1 MAQDV
6 CSKMAED
13 PFVLKEDGYLNAA
26 TEIKKIVYHPS
37 LNVILI
43 CINSGIVRVLDV
55 NSGVVLQASYLSTQ
69 DACEITCLYIPGQDR
84 VLFCDGYSIGVR
96 SNYNG
101 VLLLDTILQKPI
113 NNPNDNVKLELLLS
127 EAIILKQSL
136 SSVGV
141 LGVDHVLN
149 ELTEKIL
156 DAQKQSKKGIKAQK
170 WNTVCLNLPFDTL
183 RTAVNCTVTES
194 IGKKQHSP
202 ELGVASAVYERLSE
216 LVGEQANASDR
227 RTMASEAKRR
237 ETFTQWPHMD
247 YKWALPDQMAQ
258 AGFYH
263 LPNESGDDRAM
274 CFTCSVC
281 LVCWERTDEPW
292 SEHERHSPSC
302 PFVMGEYTQNIPISV
317 TYATNP
323 AIDATYRG
331 VSVQTIGTS
340 SVSNLIATA
349 NKEGLISVFDVSG
362 KLRRTHSF
370 FVTQFDSHIL
380 DKLTQD
386 FGVPGTWSDIDE
398 VKCPAE
404 KQITA
409 LTIVGEKCH
418 TKGSSNGIRPTI
430 ICGLSIKSHS
440 SSKNSQHKSS
450 FVETLNDQ
458 NKNDQSSINIMEID
472 ELPHSSEMCSLY
484 LVVYDFQYTKESIET
499 KKDAVLKGGE
509 ISNKR
514 NDNTTPEE
522 YKEYISYT
530 MLDDPD
536 STVNDTNMV
545 DVASS
550 HSDDLMFLSD
560 VEMKAYTILKQQMSM
575 YQNLIPGESD
585 EIFLPPSIGPTKQP
599 SVRLVPDTSEA
610 DLAQAV
616 TILHLPPDYSFMN
629 GQLSSSPI
637 ETTAINEK
645 SISDHIAELKNSK
658 VTNKLNYSRAEQC
671 ISLPKQYKNRRDLE
685 VSHIVPT
692 PDGGHIFVVLGSTLR
707 TQNSVLL
714 VYSLNFSC
722 KMVKINEEPLLVRD
736 LNSFEKPIEVTLL
749 PHLERL
755 NVSIDFN
762 HESCPCEG
770 NAVLVCQDGC
780 VRIIDLSTLK
790 TISIARLEGAKFISA
805 VYCNSLE
812 RLCASTD
819 SGSLHFYALNDV
831 DNDSIEDQE
840 DEDVFS
846 SSMEQSPKV
855 QLSDISD
862 VNENSR
868 YFYEPVQTINISDL
882 KHLQTLC
889 EFEPLKVGYCAV
901 VPPCWSE
908 MQQAQRQRRHP
919 HLQVNS
925 EQHTK
930 MFRLQ
935 TDTTTWDEHIF
946 ELTLPSPTCIGHVDV
961 HFSLHSSSAS
971 PHVEITL
978 LKQNT
983 YSIGHKRD
991 FKFSVD
997 DSVTCDSLQ
1006 WVDNPVTSHEYLQSQ
1021 NVDILAGPVDIVSC
1035 LDLTE
1040 QSGCVTLTSP
1050 KLFKSCIR
1058 TLLLHIKSVC
1068 SKENGK
1074 SKLPNLKCKRSENR
1088 TASVTVDKYSQTGS
1102 HKTEFYMGC
1111 DCLHE
1116 VSITIHSTKHTDIPH
1131 ERNQRASML
1140 ESNIFVQ
1147 SLCLTAT
1154 LQLSIEQQNIALDIL
1169 IWVASI
1175 RLTRNRSNNGQAPN
1189 QQLEFLKTIEINLMS
1204 LLRYCLLFAN
1214 RSMAHK
1220 CVKLM
1225 ILCSNGA
1232 KDVGEQVGKHFDLS
1246 VLNVLMNIL
1255 DSVDQVNSAASLQWL
1270 INLLLKVTQPD
1281 QMASVALKCISLLG
1295 SISHELNKRTN
1306 PYHLLLRSRY
1316 GLFGTP
1322 LEPELFDIEPPPPI
1336 KPSSIAVTYAT
1347 VVTGENTTPQL
1358 DFHTNY
1364 AFNKEA
1370 LDPKEVLS
1378 VTKGDGKIKLKNIAP
1393 SKLVRGLLE
1402 TEPLHFTCASASEG
1416 TRIERADVN
1425 GGSSFLNN
1433 LIPITVSGP
1442 QTQTSGTKKVEGEH
1456 HFSDFA
1462 EVYHNHMGKNTGNG
1476 QGSSNNSYTSL
1487 MDGAYQVIFQTDN
1500 VKTEDFP
1507 KLIADT
1513 LEISVDSDSGSMNS
1527 EPQSKS
1533 AFIADKILSPNQS
1546 LPWQQLLVAPP
1557 QQVIVVE
1564 RMHSGARRFVT
1575 LDFGQPVLLTDV
1587 LIPACH
1593 DLVSIS
1599 LDLWIKSED
1608 VDATRLVTAS
1618 DISTRNLVFNDLQP
1632 PPLCRFIKITAV
1644 GRYGMT
1650 TTRCRIPVGYFYGH
1664 LIVLPEEIS
1673 FDQIHSPLAITTD
1686 LDNQLNV
1693 LSMLLEDVNC
1703 RYSLACSKL
1712 KDLLHPFLTSGVTNA
1727 SHLSAYMNIMK
1738 ESVTNTTNCE
1748 NSKVFAAYQEAITYQ
1763 RQLNTVRN
1771 VMRRIENGLNN
1782 SEATVESLSDVCVD
1796 KLRCIVESLL
1806 DALLSVDTTSVIN
1819 LESCHKLF
1827 QGLCVSQGSR
1837 IQFLAATVL
1846 VRSCGKQ
1853 PYWGTF
1859 LAETLREMYSS
1870 SYNAKFPQDR
1880 VFVLLAF
1887 LGRKSLERSSV
1898 LDATLKVIAQVLL
1911 PLAHN
1916 RQSLLAVS
1924 IDLPLLGWLLLF
1936 LSLQLDIS
1944 KVSLQNA
1951 TRWDWVT
1958 GEMAGKSTENMG
1970 SYKKKIQKRVL
1981 YYKQQMQNLD
1991 WTHKVVQSST
2001 QVQALASLSTQA
2013 ASLTSKVEAALKQH
2027 QEHSYKKS
2035 KPFKSYNKDSTKNVS
2050 TIESN
2055 DIAKQGKRRRETNE
2069 SMNSK
2074 QSSLVTT
2081 QYLDSVHCLAV
2092 AKGLLALLLAM
2103 DHSCSA
2109 DMFLL
2114 SCKVIGRLVCI
2125 SKLQLGQLMNEEQLL
2140 KLIHICMGSELPW
2153 APHALACL
2161 LQDIVEVG
2169 KPPNSEVEME
2179 TDASPASTSW
2189 GAKDLEILCD
2199 SFALEDNVLSEPATK
2214 QGKTISNNN
2223 NNNHLPS
2230 VFESDDSELED
2241 FLDDILERSKSHAK
2255 KSSRNFHP
2263 TFASSCAMDSRL
2275 EMGVEALAEITLRR
2289 LVSINSY
2296 NLMQNVNATQSY
2308 VENEQEL
2315 PPWPSNLVIPWN
2327 VDVQAT
2333 VPNRTMLVSC
2343 FNSLFKELQL
2353 QSSINIEHILQLWL
2367 TLNCVHC
2374 DDKFDPSA
2382 YPFIGL
2388 DPDAVNSLITTV
2400 AWSSGLSLRT
2410 WCSALQTLTMVCNML
2425 QPGNNSSTNASQW
2438 TDSLGLYAPTLCII
2452 NHPDFVQLLLRLLSG
2467 TGLVF
2472 SEKGLGGPS
2481 LCKALHDLLVRVQ
2494 IRCDVVSP
2502 SSKPGSQ
2509 LKSLLLR
2516 VVYQLVQPTGPLAAK
2531 QGPLDAQCKLLQCM
2545 SHLDFCNADI
2555 SIAMSIF
2562 ECTGILVHSYI
2573 SQVDRIKCVN
2583 IGERLH
2589 PTSHLFSGIFA
2600 SVLGPEPHKQDRP
2613 VSWDVLL
2620 ISLLKLLAKLVQTP
2634 LPSVTEQTE
2643 PMDAKPYRSAQT
2655 DESKAEQIQQER
2667 NIPPVPCLADTV
2679 LQHHPSIIRLCQSLA
2694 ACKASSLSM
2703 LANISQQ
2710 STLVDLGE
2718 PGTVGDAVF
2727 HTLAALARK
2736 TSRKELI
2743 MEPLLMFL
2751 SQAPQLSEPLLWFI
2765 LQVLDTEE
2773 ALRGFLNAGGIG
2785 ILGRS
2790 LVHSSNAPNTV
2801 SHSGTVS
2808 MVMQHFGGST
2818 TRSDASTA
2826 IASASATKKLQ
2837 QVNLEN
2843 NMALINF
2850 APFGTIKCQSSS
2862 AQPADVLIQGSAAA
2876 HRRAR
2881 TAQWSYHFYP
2891 EEVHTELI
2899 LQLPSAVLLREVHL
2913 QPHLGSLATCPSA
2926 VALEVSSDGPSR
2938 LVPACPPLPTSGMT
2952 FIRLHLPVPEVVNCI
2967 QLRLYKP
2974 RDASSIGLSQIRLLG
2989 TSAFG
2994 GSTKQQVLDLSED
3007 ESHCK
3012 YSLGWLRLLH
3022 HCFTLPIDVELKSQI
3037 VENATQVPDLLLV
3050 CCGLLLVPTH
3060 IPVLYLPNLERVLCE
3075 LSLHNRENGL
3085 HVIEMLLESRLCI
3098 GETVDNDIGMTRSPL
3113 FLHSAGVQSACELLY
3128 QICGY
3133 QDSDTLHRIIMLLQW
3148 LKSIA
3153 HSSIRLQNTDLCN
3166 PAYVSCIAS
3175 ILWTANQLHDS
3186 YNLGAII
3193 DAELFHTI
3201 YTLSTITKSNVAL
3214 KHALDCLLCSLC
3226 YIKIELFSSLLQ
3238 IMGVLVPNLSTA
3250 HDASISDDLKDSE
3263 CMTDDTKQT
3272 FGNETEWYGR
3282 LVIGEIHELELS
3294 DDNLETIALVSR
3306 SPNAIQQ
3313 LLDSGLPKKLTGAIL
3328 EFCNNNSDNSIYSI
3342 QKLENVTAVLKFFAD
3357 ISDEK
3362 VMRDWLGSKDGSAF
3376 WLPLLQ
3382 WLCKRPCTKRSNLK
3396 SEVHAQLEEICVR
3409 FLTKCCLCHSGNQAL
3424 LAKILCEVI
3433 SQQRNGISGFMR
3445 RLILQLLLENEK
3457 VPVSINADETIYK
3470 NSAVSYSYLPL
3481 HPAFKQTHNQ
3491 ALLYLGTNTILA
3503 DIIEQHISFSTT
3515 VEIDNTG
3522 GSKKDVNVKN
3532 ESMKGWWG
3540 MAIDSDISVAAGV
3553 TAKDKRAKDAKNL
3566 ATSTPQLKKKRY
3578 TATENSSSADVI
3590 EGRIIKCA
3598 AVSDQPLPVALS
3610 LGQVLRLI
3618 ENKGMKTDW
3627 PCIHLVI
3634 SQSKVSEDK
3643 NMKTETNP
3651 IIYQRSFSSALQVFT
3666 SVGGLALLAQ
3676 HLPAVYP
3683 ETIRASPSEKSS
3695 SEQSESDWVKVEAND
3710 DIYEDVEETSGSNTP
3725 SKTSG
3730 IIPNVPTHSLTAF
3743 GLFLRLPGYAEMLL
3757 KDMKK
3762 ASCLLRLVLGVTDDG
3777 EGGDIFQ
3784 SSLADSLPTLPFE
3797 VLRQLYDSTPLST
3810 DDGRLLRRISINTGV
3825 VHLILACLG
3834 IFTHQTQTGND
3845 KEVTK
3850 DKDVK
3855 LKDERTQ
3862 LYWAKGTGF
3871 GTGSTLQS
3879 WNVEQALLKQRSEEE
3894 HVTVLLQVL
3903 ASYINPKGEAA
3914 DELADSVL
3922 PTIFYHLLANS
3933 ALLPALRSY
3942 LRNDS
3947 VLDMAR
3953 HIPLYRAALQL
3964 LRALALSSQLV
3975 SLLLP
3980 QKIHNN
3986 GPSVGSLLKN
3996 MKTCVDTY
4004 ASKLRFGNKSALD
4017 VKIKARLGGQLEE
4030 LERDEGLAQL
4040 MPDIQAT
4047 ANLVKEVTD
4056 RLEDSEQDMLRE
4068 AKMDYPLPSSVEQRY
4083 LSFMKHLQF
4092 DTYEMIQEL
4101 PDGGYKFVISH
4112 HFENNARSA
4121 GDQSHPARVKRLAQE
4136 AVTLATS
4143 LPLSY
4148 SSSVFVR
4155 CDTDR
4160 LDIMKVL
4167 ITGPADTPY
4176 ANGCFELDV
4185 YFPPDYPLVPML
4197 INLETTGHRT
4207 VRFNPNLYND
4217 GKVCLSVLN
4226 TWHGR
4231 PEEKW
4236 NTQTSSFLQVLV
4248 SIQSLILVPEP
4259 YFNEPGYERSRGT
4272 SSGTQSSREYNQ
4284 NIWQATVRWAM
4295 LEQII
4300 NPCPCFKDVIHAH
4313 FYLKRHEIIS
4323 QIEDWIKDI
4332 ENHFA
4337 EKQLARNNSKRS
4349 AFTNLESFKKVF
4361 DQLRDKIMQLKPPE
4375 GVEDGEVVMVNANS
4389 EVAESST
4396 NAPIICNS
4404 EQQDIDVDV
4413 DMEKMVDDMCE

>member
-1 MAQDV
+1 
-6 CSKMAED
+6 MAED
-13 PFVLKEDGYLNAA
+13 PFLLKEDGYLNAA
-26 TEIKKIVYHPS
+26 TEIKKIIYHPS

-55 NSGVVLQASYLSTQ
+55 NSGVVLQASYLSSYNQ
-69 DACEITCLYIPGQDR
+69 DDITCRYIPGQDR

-96 SNYNG
+96 SDYNG
-101 VLLLDTILQKPI
+101 VLLLDTILQKPV
-113 NNPNDNVKLELLLS
+113 NNAKDNVKLELLLS
-127 EAIILKQSL
+127 EAVILKQSL
-136 SSVGV
+136 LNVGV
-141 LGVDHVLN
+141 IGIEHVLN
-149 ELTEKIL
+149 ELTDKIL
-156 DAQKQSKKGIKAQK
+156 EAQKQAKKGIKAQK
-170 WNTVCLNLPFDTL
+170 WNTVCLDLPLDLL
-183 RTAVNCTVTES
+183 RSSVNCTVTEL
-194 IGKKQHSP
+194 IGKNQHSP

-216 LVGEQANASDR
+216 LIGEQANASDQR
-227 RTMASEAKRR
+227 AMASEAKRK
-237 ETFTQWPHMD
+237 ETFTHWPHMD

-263 LPNESGDDRAM
+263 QPNASGDDRVM
-274 CFTCSVC
+274 CFTCTVC

-292 SEHERHSPSC
+292 SEHERHSPTC
-302 PFVMGEYTQNIPISV
+302 PFVMAEYTQNVPLSV

-331 VSVQTIGTS
+331 VSVKTLGTS
-340 SVSNLIATA
+340 SVAHLIATA
-349 NKEGLISVFDVSG
+349 NKDGLISVFDVSG
-362 KLRRTHSF
+362 KLKRTHSF

-386 FGVPGTWSDIDE
+386 FGVPGTWTDSDE
-398 VKCPAE
+398 VKYPAD
-404 KQITA
+404 KKITA
-409 LTIVGEKCH
+409 LTIVGEKSQAKN
-418 TKGSSNGIRPTI
+418 TSANTITQSSSGIRPTI
-430 ICGLSIKSHS
+430 ICGLTIRCQS
-440 SSKNSQHKSS
+440 SAKNLQQSS
-450 FVETLNDQ
+450 FVEALNDQ
-458 NKNDQSSINIMEID
+458 NKNDQCSINIMEID
-472 ELPHSSEMCSLY
+472 EILPLTDSCCLY
-484 LVVYDFQYTKESIET
+484 LVVYDFQYTKEPSESEKESIFFDTTEL
-499 KKDAVLKGGE
+499 A
-509 ISNKR
+509 NKR
-514 NDNTTPEE
+514 NDVTLPSAD
-522 YKEYISYT
+522 YKDYINLT
-530 MLDDPD
+530 ANETD
-536 STVNDTNMV
+536 STLNDTNM
-545 DVASS
+545 DIASS
-550 HSDDLMFLSD
+550 HSDDIMFLSD
-560 VEMKAYTILKQQMSM
+560 VKVKAYNILKQQMSM

-585 EIFLPPSIGPTKQP
+585 EIYLPPPIVSTKQQ
-599 SVRLVPDTSEA
+599 SGRRLVLPDISETDA
-610 DLAQAV
+610 AQA
-616 TILHLPPDYSFMN
+616 TSLILPPDYSFMN
-629 GQLSSSPI
+629 GQLSSSPNENTI
-637 ETTAINEK
+637 VTEK
-645 SISDHIAELKNSK
+645 SISDHITELKNSK
-658 VTNKLNYSRAEQC
+658 VVKKLNYSRAEQC
-671 ISLPKQYKNRRDLE
+671 ISLPPLYKNRKDLE
-685 VSHIVPT
+685 VSDIIPTQDGNHIL
-692 PDGGHIFVVLGSTLR
+692 VVLKSTLE
-707 TQNSVLL
+707 TCNSVLL
-714 VYSLNFSC
+714 IYSLNFMC
-722 KMVKINEEPLLVRD
+722 KMVKMNEEPLLVRE
-736 LNSFEKPIEVTLL
+736 LNNLEKPVEVTLL
-749 PHLERL
+749 PQLERL
-755 NVSIDFN
+755 NGTTELSIEKHN
-762 HESCPCEG
+762 SEG
-770 NAVLVCQDGC
+770 NAVLVCNDGA
-780 VRIIDLSTLK
+780 VRIIDLSTLR
-790 TISIARLEGAKFISA
+790 TISIARLEGTKFISA

-812 RLCASTD
+812 RLCASTET
-819 SGSLHFYALNDV
+819 GSLHFYALNDN
-831 DNDSIEDQE
+831 DNDSVEDQDEE
-840 DEDVFS
+840 DLFN
-846 SSMEQSPKV
+846 SSMELSNSNLQS
-855 QLSDISD
+855 LDISD
-862 VNENSR
+862 ASETYA
-868 YFYEPVQTINISDL
+868 YFYEPVQIISLSEL
-882 KHLQTLC
+882 KRLQMLC
-889 EFEPLKVGYCAV
+889 TFEPLKAGYCAV

-908 MQQAQRQRRHP
+908 MQQAQRQRRHT
-919 HLQVNS
+919 HLQINS

-935 TDTTTWDEHIF
+935 TDTTTWDEHVF

-961 HFSLHSSSAS
+961 HFSLHSSSAM

-983 YSIGHKRD
+983 NSIGHKRD
-991 FKFSVD
+991 FKFAVD
-997 DSVTCDSLQ
+997 DSVTCDALQ
-1006 WVDNPVTSHEYLQSQ
+1006 WADNPVTSHEYLQAH

-1050 KLFKSCIR
+1050 KLFKTRIR

-1074 SKLPNLKCKRSENR
+1074 AKLTISFKKRENR
-1088 TASVTVDKYSQTGS
+1088 TSSITSDKHSQSGSS

-1116 VSITIHSTKHTDIPH
+1116 VSVTIHSAKHTDIPH
-1131 ERNQRASML
+1131 ERNQRSSIL

-1147 SLCLTAT
+1147 SLCLTAI
-1154 LQLSIEQQNIALDIL
+1154 SPCVSEQQNVSLDLL
-1169 IWVASI
+1169 IWIASI

-1189 QQLEFLKTIEINLMS
+1189 QQIEFLKIVETNLNG
-1204 LLRYCLLFAN
+1204 LLHNCLLFAN

-1220 CVKLM
+1220 CVKFM
-1225 ILCSNGA
+1225 IICSNGA
-1232 KDVGEQVGKHFDLS
+1232 KDISDQIGKRFDS
-1246 VLNVLMNIL
+1246 SILNVLMTIL
-1255 DSVDQVNSAASLQWL
+1255 DSIDQVNSAASLQWL
-1270 INLLLKVTQPD
+1270 INLLLKVTKTE
-1281 QMASVALKCISLLG
+1281 QMANVTTKCISLLEN
-1295 SISHELNKRTN
+1295 ISTKLNKRTN

-1336 KPSSIAVTYAT
+1336 KPSSITVTYAT
-1347 VVTGENTTPQL
+1347 VVAGETAPPQV

-1364 AFNKEA
+1364 AFNKET
-1370 LDPKEVLS
+1370 LDPKDVLS
-1378 VTKGDGKIKLKNIAP
+1378 VSKGDGKIKLKNIAP

-1402 TEPLHFTCASASEG
+1402 TEPLHFTCVSASEG
-1416 TRIERADVN
+1416 TRIERADLTN
-1425 GGSSFLNN
+1425 GSFINN
-1433 LIPITVSGP
+1433 IIPITMSGP
-1442 QTQTSGTKKVEGEH
+1442 QTQTSGTKKLEGEQYVTDL
-1456 HFSDFA
+1456 S
-1462 EVYHNHMGKNTGNG
+1462 EVVYHNNIAKITNNG
-1476 QGSSNNSYTSL
+1476 QGSSNNSCTSL
-1487 MDGAYQVIFQTDN
+1487 IEGAYQVIFQTDN
-1500 VKTEDFP
+1500 VKTEDFS
-1507 KLIADT
+1507 KLISDT
-1513 LEISVDSDSGSMNS
+1513 LEISVDSDSSSMNS
-1527 EPQSKS
+1527 EPQNKS
-1533 AFIADKILSPNQS
+1533 AFAADQILSPNQS
-1546 LPWQQLLVAPP
+1546 LPWQQLLVYPP

-1599 LDLWIKSED
+1599 LDLWIKGED
-1608 VDATRLVTAS
+1608 VDATRLVIAS
-1618 DISTRNLVFNDLQP
+1618 DIGTRNLVLNDLQP
-1632 PPLCRFIKITAV
+1632 SPLCRYLKITAV
-1644 GRYGMT
+1644 GRYGMS

-1664 LIVLPEEIS
+1664 LIVLPEEVGV
-1673 FDQIHSPLAITTD
+1673 DQIQMSSSAITVD
-1686 LDNQLNV
+1686 LENQLNV

-1712 KDLLHPFLTSGVTNA
+1712 KDLLHPFLTSGITNA

-1738 ESVTNTTNCE
+1738 ESVTNTTNSE

-1771 VMRRIENGLNN
+1771 VMCRIENGLNSSDQATSSTN
-1782 SEATVESLSDVCVD
+1782 NVYEACTD

-1806 DALLSVDTTSVIN
+1806 DAHLSLDAMSPIN
-1819 LESCHKLF
+1819 LDTCHKLF
-1827 QGLCVSQGSR
+1827 QGLCVSQSSR

-1846 VRSCGKQ
+1846 VRSCGRQ
-1853 PYWGTF
+1853 AYWGNF
-1859 LAETLREMYSS
+1859 LAETLKEMYSS
-1870 SYNAKFPQDR
+1870 SYTSKFPQDR

-1898 LDATLKVIAQVLL
+1898 LDATLKVIAEVLL
-1911 PLAHN
+1911 PLARN

-1936 LSLQLDIS
+1936 LSLQLDMS

-1958 GEMAGKSTENMG
+1958 GEMAGKVTENVG
-1970 SYKKKIQKRVL
+1970 SAYKKKLQKRVL
-1981 YYKQQMQNLD
+1981 QYKQQLENLD

-2001 QVQALASLSTQA
+2001 QALSALSTHA
-2013 ASLTSKVEAALKQH
+2013 ANLTSKLEATLKQ
-2027 QEHSYKKS
+2027 QEHIFKKM
-2035 KPFKSYNKDSTKNVS
+2035 KQFKSFNKEPTKNANP
-2050 TIESN
+2050 IESN
-2055 DIAKQGKRRRETNE
+2055 DISKQGKRRRETTEPQNG
-2069 SMNSK
+2069 K
-2074 QSSLVTT
+2074 QSPSVIP
-2081 QYLDSVHCLAV
+2081 QYLDVVHCLAV

-2125 SKLQLGQLMNEEQLL
+2125 SKLQLGQLMNEDQLL
-2140 KLIHICMGSELPW
+2140 RLIHICIGSELPW

-2169 KPPNSEVEME
+2169 KPPNSETEME
-2179 TDASPASTSW
+2179 TDSSPASTSW
-2189 GAKDLEILCD
+2189 GTKDLEILCD
-2199 SFALEDNVLSEPATK
+2199 SFALEDTVISEPATK
-2214 QGKTISNNN
+2214 QGKTSNNN
-2223 NNNHLPS
+2223 NNQLPS
-2230 VFESDDSELED
+2230 VFESDDSELDD
-2241 FLDDILERSKSHAK
+2241 FLDDILERGRTHVK
-2255 KSSRNFHP
+2255 KSSKNIYP
-2263 TFASSCAMDSRL
+2263 TSASSCAMDSRL
-2275 EMGVEALAEITLRR
+2275 EMGVEASAEMTLRR
-2289 LVSINSY
+2289 LISQNLY
-2296 NLMQNVNATQSY
+2296 NLMQNVNSSTTHAET
-2308 VENEQEL
+2308 EQEF
-2315 PPWPSNLVIPWN
+2315 PPWPSSLVIPWN
-2327 VDVQAT
+2327 VDAQASI
-2333 VPNRTMLVSC
+2333 PNRTMLVCC

-2367 TLNCVHC
+2367 TLNCVHG

-2382 YPFIGL
+2382 SPFIGL
-2388 DPDAVNSLITTV
+2388 DQDAINSLITTI

-2410 WCSALQTLTMVCNML
+2410 WCSALQTLTMVCNMI
-2425 QPGNNSSTNASQW
+2425 QQGSNSSSTSQW
-2438 TDSLGLYAPTLCII
+2438 ADSFGLYASTLSII
-2452 NHPDFVQLLLRLLSG
+2452 NHSDFVQLLLRLLSG

-2472 SEKGLGGPS
+2472 SEKGLAGPS
-2481 LCKALHDLLVRVQ
+2481 LCKALHDLLVRLQ
-2494 IRCDVVSP
+2494 MRCDVVSP
-2502 SSKPGSQ
+2502 SSKSGSQ

-2531 QGPLDAQCKLLQCM
+2531 QGPLDAQCKLLQSM
-2545 SHLDFCNADI
+2545 SYLDFCNADV

-2589 PTSHLFSGIFA
+2589 PPSHLFSGIFA
-2600 SVLGPEPHKQDRP
+2600 SVLGSETSKQDRP

-2620 ISLLKLLAKLVQTP
+2620 VSLLKLLAKLVQTP
-2634 LPSVTEQTE
+2634 LPNSGEHE
-2643 PMDAKPYRSAQT
+2643 AMDANPRRTAQT

-2667 NIPPVPCLADTV
+2667 SYPPIPCLADTV

-2703 LANISQQ
+2703 LANISEQ
-2710 STLVDLGE
+2710 STFADLGE
-2718 PGTVGDAVF
+2718 PSTVGDAVF
-2727 HTLAALARK
+2727 HTLAALVRK
-2736 TSRKELI
+2736 TSRKELV

-2751 SQAPQLSEPLLWFI
+2751 SQTPQLSEPLLWFI

-2773 ALRGFLNAGGIG
+2773 AMQGFLTKGGIT
-2785 ILGRS
+2785 ILGQS

-2801 SHSGTVS
+2801 SHAGTVS

-2818 TRSDASTA
+2818 TRSDANTA
-2826 IASASATKKLQ
+2826 IASASTTKKLQ
-2837 QVNLEN
+2837 QASLEN
-2843 NMALINF
+2843 TMALINF
-2850 APFGTIKCQSSS
+2850 APFGTIKCQSGT
-2862 AQPADVLIQGSAAA
+2862 AQPADVLIQGSAAT

-2891 EEVHTELI
+2891 EEVHTELT

-2913 QPHLGSLATCPSA
+2913 QPHLSSLATCPSA

-2974 RDASSIGLSQIRLLG
+2974 RDANNIGLSQIRLLG

-2994 GSTKQQVLDLSED
+2994 GGIKQQILDLSED

-3012 YSLGWLRLLH
+3012 YSLGWLRLLY
-3022 HCFTLPIDVELKSQI
+3022 HCFTLPGDTELKTQI
-3037 VENATQVPDLLLV
+3037 IENAAQVPDLLLV
-3050 CCGLLLVPTH
+3050 CCGLLLVPSH
-3060 IPVLYLPNLERVLCE
+3060 IPGLYLPNLEKVLCE
-3075 LSLHNRENGL
+3075 LSLHNRQNGL
-3085 HVIEMLLESRLCI
+3085 RVIEMLLESRPSI
-3098 GETVDNDIGMTRSPL
+3098 SEPFDYSVGVSKSPL

-3128 QICGY
+3128 QICGH

-3148 LKSIA
+3148 LKATA
-3153 HSSIRLQNTDLCN
+3153 HSAIITKNTDVCN
-3166 PAYVSCIAS
+3166 PAYISCIAS
-3175 ILWTANQLHDS
+3175 ILWTANQLHIS
-3186 YNLGAII
+3186 YNLGVII

-3201 YTLSTITKSNVAL
+3201 YTLSTMTKNNVAL
-3214 KHALDCLLCSLC
+3214 KHSLDCLLCSLC
-3226 YIKIELFSSLLQ
+3226 YVKIELFSSLLQ
-3238 IMGVLVPNLSTA
+3238 LMGVLVPNLSTD
-3250 HDASISDDLKDSE
+3250 HGASISDDRKDSE
-3263 CMTDDTKQT
+3263 SMTDDSKQT
-3272 FGNETEWYGR
+3272 FESESEWYGR
-3282 LVIGEIHELELS
+3282 LVIGDLHKLELS
-3294 DDNLETIALVSR
+3294 DENLETIALVSR

-3313 LLDSGLPKKLTGAIL
+3313 LLDSGLPKKLTNAIL
-3328 EFCNNNSDNSIYSI
+3328 EFCNTSSDSSIYPMA
-3342 QKLENVTAVLKFFAD
+3342 KLENVTAVLKFFAD
-3357 ISDEK
+3357 VCDEK
-3362 VMRDWLGSKDGSAF
+3362 VMRDWLGSKDGSSF

-3382 WLCKRPCTKRSNLK
+3382 WLCKRPSTKRSNLK
-3396 SEVHAQLEEICVR
+3396 SEVHTQLEEICVR
-3409 FLTKCCLCHSGNQAL
+3409 FLSKCCLCHSNNQSL
-3424 LAKILCEVI
+3424 LAKILCDVI

-3470 NSAVSYSYLPL
+3470 STAVSYSYLPL

-3491 ALLYLGTNTILA
+3491 ALLYLGTNTLLA
-3503 DIIEQHISFSTT
+3503 EIIEQHILFSTT
-3515 VEIDNTG
+3515 FEIDTPG
-3522 GSKKDVNVKN
+3522 GNKKDINIKN
-3532 ESMKGWWG
+3532 ESMKSWWE
-3540 MAIDSDISVAAGV
+3540 MAIDSDLSMAAGV
-3553 TAKDKRAKDAKNL
+3553 TAKDKRAKDAKNI
-3566 ATSTPQLKKKRY
+3566 ATSTPILKKKRY
-3578 TATENSSSADVI
+3578 ATPDNAPTTDVI

-3598 AVSDQPLPVALS
+3598 AVSDQPLPVTLS

-3618 ENKGMKTDW
+3618 ETKGMKTDW

-3634 SQSKVSEDK
+3634 SQSKGSGSEDK
-3643 NMKTETNP
+3643 NPKVEVNP
-3651 IIYQRSFSSALQVFT
+3651 IIYQRSFSNALQVFS

-3683 ETIRASPSEKSS
+3683 ETIRTSPSEKSS
-3695 SEQSESDWVKVEAND
+3695 SEQSESDWVKVEGSD
-3710 DIYEDVEETSGSNTP
+3710 DIYEDIEDTPGSSTP

-3730 IIPNVPTHSLTAF
+3730 ILPNVPTHSLTAF

-3784 SSLADSLPTLPFE
+3784 SPLADSLPTLPFE

-3834 IFTHQTQTGND
+3834 IFTHQTQSGVEKD
-3845 KEVTK
+3845 SSK
-3850 DKDVK
+3850 DKDSK
-3855 LKDERTQ
+3855 IKDERTQ

-3871 GTGSTLQS
+3871 GTGSTQQS

-3914 DELADSVL
+3914 DELSDNVL
-3922 PTIFYHLLANS
+3922 PPIFYQLLANS
-3933 ALLPALRSY
+3933 ALLPALSSY

-3964 LRALALSSQLV
+3964 LRALAVSSQLV

-3980 QKIHNN
+3980 QKADNN

-4004 ASKLRFGNKSALD
+4004 ASKLRFGNKPAN
-4017 VKIKARLGGQLEE
+4017 VKYKAKLGEQLEE

-4056 RLEDSEQDMLRE
+4056 RLEDSDQDALRE
-4068 AKMDYPLPSSVEQRY
+4068 TKMDYPLSASIEERY
-4083 LSFMKHLQF
+4083 LTFMKRLQF
-4092 DTYEMIQEL
+4092 DTFEMIQEL
-4101 PDGGYKFVISH
+4101 PEGGYKFVISH
-4112 HFENNARSA
+4112 HFESNARTA

-4185 YFPPDYPLVPML
+4185 YFPPDYPLAPML
-4197 INLETTGHRT
+4197 INLETTGHHT

-4236 NTQTSSFLQVLV
+4236 NAQTSSFLQVLV

-4272 SSGTQSSREYNQ
+4272 PSGTQSSREYNQ

-4300 NPCPCFKDVIHAH
+4300 NPCPCFKDVIYAH
-4313 FYLKRHEIIS
+4313 FYLKRHEIIT
-4323 QIEDWIKDI
+4323 QVEEWIKDI

-4337 EKQLARNNSKRS
+4337 EKRLARNSNKRS
-4349 AFTNLESFKKVF
+4349 TFTNVESFKKVF
-4361 DQLRDKIMQLKPPE
+4361 DQLRDKLLQLKPPE
-4375 GVEDGEVVMVNANS
+4375 GLEE
-4389 EVAESST
+4389 
-4396 NAPIICNS
+4396 S
-4404 EQQDIDVDV
+4404 EQATTSRNKALDETNTVGVSSKNEKYEVDADV